1 MPFGEYYPQNASK
14 RERTTNMN
22 RQNIP
27 PMSLAADMPAQ
38 ITEIRL
44 PLRSGRHNLRNAW
57 EVRP

>member
-1 MPFGEYYPQNASK
+1 
-14 RERTTNMN
+14 MN

-27 PMSLAADMPAQ
+27 PMSLDADMPVQ

-57 EVRP
+57 EARP

>member
-1 MPFGEYYPQNASK
+1 
-14 RERTTNMN
+14 MN

-27 PMSLAADMPAQ
+27 PANPAADMPAQ

-44 PLRSGRHNLRNAW
+44 PLRSGGHNLRSER